1 MKAERRNR
9 GKGVRSVSGGSN
21 SPGGSNVPVGS
32 SSASQ
37 EKLDLWERFWFAP
50 HSSQSLG
57 PARWLLSLAAVYF
70 ALSFSGEL
78 TSWFARDGVLSTE
91 RLGRLVSSTGVE
103 GAARWQFSLL
113 YGASPPWVL
122 RLVAATIA
130 LGALGV
136 GFGIGGR
143 WLLALV
149 WVGCISLANRE
160 WFLAGPGELAL
171 AAGLLSLWVATPG
184 RWSMRVPPAP
194 RPLVGLGRRMLQV
207 HGVTMILGA
216 VAIQFSS
223 GAWFTGEGIIRV
235 MSSHP
240 YFRIDLTSWFLGTSL
255 GQVADGIV
263 VLLPLLGIGLIL
275 FSPSHVRWGV
285 ALMGLYC
292 LLVASLSGNVLL
304 GLAWG
309 GMIAAFLP
317 GPSPREEEIG

>member
-1 MKAERRNR
+1 MRTERRNR
-9 GKGVRSVSGGSN
+9 GKGVRSV
-21 SPGGSNVPVGS
+21 PGGPNVPSSPNVPGNS

-50 HSSQSLG
+50 HSSRSLG
-57 PARWLLSLAAVYF
+57 PARWLLALAAAYF

-91 RLGRLVSSTGVE
+91 SLGRLVSSAGVE
-103 GAARWQFSLL
+103 EAARWQFSLL

-122 RLVAATIA
+122 RLVVATIA
-130 LGALGV
+130 LGAFGV
-136 GFGIGGR
+136 GFGVGGR
-143 WLLALV
+143 WLLSLV

-171 AAGLLSLWVATPG
+171 SAGLLSLWVATPS
-184 RWSMRVPPAP
+184 RWSLKGPPAP
-194 RPLVGLGRRMLQV
+194 APLVGLGRRMLQV
-207 HGVTMILGA
+207 HGVTMILCA

-223 GAWFTGEGIIRV
+223 GAWFTGEGTIRV

-240 YFRIDLTSWFLGTSL
+240 YFPIDLATWFLGTSL

-263 VLLPLLGIGLIL
+263 VLLPLIGIGLIL

-285 ALMGLYC
+285 ALTGLYC
-292 LLVASLSGNVLL
+292 LLVAALSGNVLL

-309 GMIAAFLP
+309 GMMAAFLP
-317 GPSPREEEIG
+317 SPSPGEEEIG